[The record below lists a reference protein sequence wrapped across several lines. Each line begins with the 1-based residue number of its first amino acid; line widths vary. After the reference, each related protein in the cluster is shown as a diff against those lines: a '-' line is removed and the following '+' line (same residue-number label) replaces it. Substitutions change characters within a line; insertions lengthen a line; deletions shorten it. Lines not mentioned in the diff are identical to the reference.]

1 MWPSSS
7 SRWAAIT
14 GKMRG
19 WLRPATSRT
28 TMPAEAAVS
37 DPSLPAIAGPF
48 DIDALSWRFPLLP
61 YQRAGVHRLVT
72 DRPVLLADEMGLG
85 KTIQA
90 IAALRLLLRDPE
102 MPAALIVV
110 PSGLV
115 LQWRRQLR
123 DWAPELALATCTG
136 ARAERGA
143 RWRASARVY

>member
-1 MWPSSS
+1 
-7 SRWAAIT
+7 
-14 GKMRG
+14 
-19 WLRPATSRT
+19 
-28 TMPAEAAVS
+28 MPGEAAVA
-37 DPSLPAIAGPF
+37 DPSLPAIAGPL

-61 YQRAGVHRLVT
+61 YQRAGVQRLVAQ
-72 DRPVLLADEMGLG
+72 RPVLLADEMGLG

-123 DWAPELALATCTG
+123 DWAPELALATCAG
-136 ARAERGA
+136 GRAE
-143 RWRASARVY
+143 

>member
-1 MWPSSS
+1 
-7 SRWAAIT
+7 
-14 GKMRG
+14 
-19 WLRPATSRT
+19 
-28 TMPAEAAVS
+28 MPAGGRAVS
-37 DPSLPAIAGPF
+37 DSVFAPAVAGPL

-102 MPAALIVV
+102 MVPALIVV

-123 DWAPELALATCTG
+123 DWAPELTLATCTG
-136 ARAERGA
+136 GRAPGG
-143 RWRASARVY
+143 WRAGGRLRGSI